1 LKIIFKNSLEIF
13 NFIFSK
19 IKKNHNIILSGGSS
33 IKKILHYLNK
43 NKNLINNNIYL
54 SDERVSNKLIIRN
67 DTFFK
72 KLIKKKF
79 IRKSK
84 FYNYNKYFFDQTEI
98 NYLNN
103 KINNKKIDLAILG
116 LGGNC
121 HIASIFTVK
130 KKCNDSYYFINNSPK
145 RPKKRITISLNK
157 ILSSK
162 KIFLICNSE
171 KKKYELKNVHKYS
184 IIKKIKKKTKIL
196 IYP

>member
-1 LKIIFKNSLEIF
+1 MKIFFKNPLEIF

-19 IKKNHNIILSGGSS
+19 IEKNYNMILSGGSS

-43 NKNLINNNIYL
+43 KKNLINNNIYL
-54 SDERVSNKLIIRN
+54 SDERISNKSLIRN

-72 KLIKKKF
+72 KIIKKKF
-79 IRKSK
+79 IKKSK
-84 FYNYNKYFFDQTEI
+84 FYNYKKYFIDQSEI

-103 KINNKKIDLAILG
+103 KIKKQIDIAILG
-116 LGGNC
+116 LGKNC
-121 HIASIFTVK
+121 HIASIFKIEK
-130 KKCNDSYYFINNSPK
+130 KKNNDYYFINNSPK
-145 RPKKRITISLNK
+145 RPKNRITISLNK

-162 KIFLICNSE
+162 KIFLICSHK
-171 KKKYELKNVHKYS
+171 KKKYELRNIHKYN